1 MDRSPATIVALLG
14 ILKAGGAYLPLNFEH
29 PAARLAHQLEE
40 AGATVLV
47 TQEPLLERLPAFS
60 GTTLC
65 VDRDAEAIA
74 ARPAADPARVNEL
87 DDLVYVMY
95 TSGST
100 GLPKGVAVS
109 HANLANYT
117 SDIVERLEVTEGLH
131 FAVVS
136 ALSTDLGNTAIFPAL
151 VAGGCIHLL
160 SPQAAMDA
168 DVLAAYA
175 TEHPFDVMKIT
186 PSHLTALLA
195 GEGAAAVLPRR
206 WIVLGGEALS
216 WELVERIRTLGAR
229 CRILNHYGPTET
241 TVGSCVLEVT
251 ESGTGPSVPIGRP
264 IANTRAYVLDR
275 QLEPLPAGVPGELC
289 IGGAGVA
296 RGYVN
301 RPDETA
307 ERFVAAPF
315 GDRVYR
321 TGDRARLLRDGTIEF
336 QGRLDQQVK
345 IRGFRVEPG
354 EIETALLRHPAVRQA
369 AVAVR
374 DNAHGDAQ
382 LVAYVVAMPQPTVDE
397 LQAFLGESLPDYMV
411 PSAFASLD
419 ALPFTPSGKVD
430 RRALP
435 DPASIQAQR
444 EAEYVAPRD
453 ALEEEIA
460 AIWADLLGVERVG
473 VLDDF
478 FALGGH
484 SLLATQM
491 IIRIRRTHADIQLH
505 ALLRAPTVAALAD
518 VIRGS
523 EGDQA
528 PPGFSS
534 PAYPSTIV

>member
-1 MDRSPATIVALLG
+1 
-14 ILKAGGAYLPLNFEH
+14 
-29 PAARLAHQLEE
+29 
-40 AGATVLV
+40 
-47 TQEPLLERLPAFS
+47 
-60 GTTLC
+60 
-65 VDRDAEAIA
+65 
-74 ARPAADPARVNEL
+74 
-87 DDLVYVMY
+87 MY

-117 SDIVERLEVTEGLH
+117 GDIVERLGVAEGLH

-151 VAGGCIHLL
+151 AAGGCIHLL

-168 DVLAAYA
+168 DLLAAHA
-175 TEHPFDVMKIT
+175 AEHPFDVMKIT

-195 GEGAAAVLPRR
+195 GEDAAAVLPRR
-206 WIVLGGEALS
+206 WLVLGGEALS
-216 WELVERIRTLGAR
+216 WELVERIRALGAG

-241 TVGSCVLEVT
+241 TVGSCVLEVAD
-251 ESGTGPSVPIGRP
+251 SGTGASVPIGRP

-275 QLEPLPAGVPGELC
+275 QLEPVPAGVPGELC

-307 ERFVAAPF
+307 ERFVTPPF
-315 GDRVYR
+315 GDRLYR
-321 TGDRARLLRDGTIEF
+321 TGDRARTLRDGAIEF

-354 EIETALLRHPAVRQA
+354 EIETALLRHPTVRQA

-382 LVAYVVAMPQPTVDE
+382 LVAYVVATPAPTVDE

-444 EAEYVAPRD
+444 EADYVAPRD
-453 ALEEEIA
+453 PLEEEIA

-473 VLDDF
+473 VFDDF

-491 IIRIRRTHADIQLH
+491 IIRIRRTHGDIQLH

-518 VIRGS
+518 VIRSS

-534 PAYPSTIV
+534 PAYPSTIVKEG